1 MKDMFL
7 TKGWLRSDGQK
18 GIRNHVAVVFTVE
31 CAEHVARKIAEPYT
45 AGHNHVQL
53 LGFDG
58 CHSNE
63 FVKRV
68 FGALVINPNVYGVVV
83 VSLGCETLRGEH
95 IVEAAQAAGR
105 EVRFVSIQ
113 RDGGTTASVKK
124 GRAFVEELLAKRG
137 KAPRC
142 DFYLSDLR
150 IGSNCGGSDA
160 MSGLASNPAV
170 GVMFDMVIEAGGTC
184 FFDEITEMI
193 GCGDMAATRS
203 SNIVAEKIKEAIDRT
218 IDIGVKLGTFGIA
231 TGNAEGGLTSIEEKS
246 LGAYM
251 KSGHKEIK
259 DVIRVGERPQTPGL
273 YLIDSIP
280 DDISRGHSP
289 ISDAEDMSNAAAAGC
304 HMLVFTT
311 GRGTPMGSALMPVIK
326 LCGSPKTCEVMSE
339 NIDIDTSD
347 VIYRSTTIDE
357 MGLEV
362 LNEVIKVAQGK
373 LTCAEKLGHTEL
385 HLHIMNQK
393 HVPCEC

>member
-1 MKDMFL
+1 MRDRFL
-7 TKGWLRSDGQK
+7 TKGWLRPDGQK
-18 GIRNHVAVVFTVE
+18 GIRNYVAVVFTVE
-31 CAEHVARKIAEPYT
+31 CAEHVARLIAAPFT
-45 AGHNHVQL
+45 APNNDVQL
-53 LGFDG
+53 LGYDG

-68 FGALVINPNVYGVVV
+68 LSSLVVNPNVYGVVV

-95 IVEAAQAAGR
+95 IVEAARAAGR

-113 RDGGTTASVKK
+113 QDGGTTASVEK
-124 GRAFVEELLAKRG
+124 GQAFVKELLAKRE
-137 KAPRC
+137 KTPRC

-170 GVMFDMVIEAGGTC
+170 GTMFDMVIDAGGTC

-203 SNIVAEKIKEAIDRT
+203 SKKVAGKIKEAINRA
-218 IDIGVKLGTFGIA
+218 IDVGVKLGTFGIA
-231 TGNAEGGLTSIEEKS
+231 TGNADGGLTSIEEKS

-251 KSGHKEIK
+251 KSGHKEIT
-259 DVIRVGERPQTPGL
+259 DVIRVGERPKKPGL

-326 LCGSPKTCEVMSE
+326 LCGSPTTCEIMGE

-347 VIYRSTTIDE
+347 IIYGNTTIYD
-357 MGLEV
+357 MGLQ
-362 LNEVIKVAQGK
+362 LFNEVIKVAQGK

-393 HVPCEC
+393 HVPCN